1 MKLERNTSSGLPG
14 VPVMV
19 EALIRRDGTVT
30 GAAEWHYSFVGKNSA
45 LPIYDLMSR
54 DDGNLLAATV
64 QKTLSDPGYK
74 EMQPDEVILEL
85 ITELDNRQ
93 GLVCSGVYMTL
104 MSSPETENGDPL
116 CKICYSDLSGFA
128 AAIED
133 DRKSLA
139 KYRFFMSQR
148 NDIFFEYNTV
158 TGNVVLY
165 KYLNGNSFK
174 IVDTDL
180 DDYIKQIHGKFI
192 GSNPEYERELD
203 ELLQHLKKKDRN
215 FSMQIQYIRPDGDK
229 RSARFLG
236 GVPVRNDDLVAGMYV
251 SNNRA
256 SDEPYYMT
264 PAARDP
270 GTGLINKRAVSEYVI
285 DMLPTLNGK
294 TAWLIMTDVDDFKN
308 VNDNFGHAFGDE
320 VISYVADSLMSV
332 VGDRGF
338 VGRFGGDEF
347 LAFVYGVPTRE
358 GLKNM
363 LKVLNK
369 KLALKF
375 DGKFKLTISQ
385 GISAY
390 PVDGENIETLF
401 SKADKALYIAK
412 EKGKN
417 RHIIYDEKLH
427 GGIEGDY
434 MESQAVSYAISRDKK
449 RDFISSLVLGLSR
462 KGIDYLIRSRS
473 VQSDIRTVFDLDG
486 ISLLSDSGAEVICS
500 NGKYVLE
507 NESREEGISFDFTGF
522 THVGGDDHTYV
533 LNNTESIKDIN
544 PVMYD
549 HLKKLEIGACVVC
562 SAYSGDVPYAVM
574 TFDVFNKIRKWSQ
587 SDIDLISIIGNL
599 ASTLVM
605 ERETNR

>member
-1 MKLERNTSSGLPG
+1 MKLERKENTGSIG
-14 VPVMV
+14 VPVMIS
-19 EALIRRDGTVT
+19 ALIRRDGTVT
-30 GAAEWHYSFVGKNSA
+30 GATEWHYSFVGKNSA
-45 LPIYDLMSR
+45 LPIYDLMNR
-54 DDGNLLAATV
+54 EDGNLLAASV
-64 QKTLSDPGYK
+64 QKALSDPGYK
-74 EMQPDEVILEL
+74 DLPGGEILLEL

-93 GLVCSGVYMTL
+93 GTVYSGIYMTL
-104 MSSPETENGDPL
+104 QSSSTTENGEPL
-116 CKICYSDLSGFA
+116 CKVVYSDLAGFA
-128 AAIED
+128 SAIED
-133 DRKSLA
+133 DRKRLS

-148 NDIFFEYNTV
+148 NDVYFEYNTV

-165 KYLNGNSFK
+165 KYLNGNAYR

-180 DDYIKQIHGKFI
+180 ESYI
-192 GSNPEYERELD
+192 GSVHEKFVGDSAEYERELD
-203 ELLQHLKKKDRN
+203 ELVAHLKKKDRN
-215 FSMQIQYIRPDGDK
+215 FSMSVQYIKPDGDK

-236 GVPVRNDDLVAGMYV
+236 GVPAGNEDLVAGVYL
-251 SNNRA
+251 SNSRA
-256 SDEPYYMT
+256 SDEPYYLT

-285 DMLPTLNGK
+285 DMLPTLHGK
-294 TAWLIMTDVDDFKN
+294 TAWLIITDVDDFKD

-332 VGDRGF
+332 VGERGF

-347 LAFVYGVPTRE
+347 MAFVYGVPTRE

-375 DGKFKLTISQ
+375 DGKFKLTVSQ
-385 GISAY
+385 GISSY

-401 SKADKALYIAK
+401 AKADKALYIAK

-417 RHIIYDEKLH
+417 RHIIYDENLH

-434 MESQAVSYAISRDKK
+434 MESQAVSYAISREKK

-473 VQSDIRTVFDLDG
+473 VQNDIRTVFDLDG
-486 ISLLSDSGAEVICS
+486 ISLISDSGAEALCT
-500 NGKYVLE
+500 NGKYVIE
-507 NESREEGISFDFTGF
+507 NIRREEATSFDFTGF
-522 THVGGDDHTYV
+522 ARVGGDDHTYV
-533 LNNTESIKDIN
+533 LNNTESLKDIN
-544 PVMYD
+544 PYMYER
-549 HLKKLEIGACVVC
+549 LKTMEIGACVVC
-562 SAYSGDVPYAVM
+562 VAYSGDAPYSLM

-599 ASTLVM
+599 SATLIM
-605 ERETNR
+605 ERDTNR